1 MSKSLK
7 RTATHAD
14 VFAAIAEG
22 RLRIEVE
29 TGNVFTR
36 RPYPKASW
44 HASALENVQ
53 AKHQKT
59 PYKRF
64 SFSTSNGPFRCLLHR
79 AVWFVAKGDIPSML
93 EVNHKNGDKS
103 RNGIDNLE
111 VVTSVT
117 NMEHARATGLIV
129 PASGIRCNKAR
140 DAKLSVVAVLAIRA
154 STDTQEALAIQYGKD
169 QGSISR
175 IRNRIAYA
183 WI

>member
-1 MSKSLK
+1 MSKLSK

-14 VFAAIAEG
+14 VIAAIAEG
-22 RLRIEVE
+22 RLRIDVE

-44 HASALENVQ
+44 HASKLENVQ

-64 SFSTSNGPFRCLLHR
+64 SFSTTKGAFRCLLHR
-79 AVWFVAKGDIPSML
+79 AVWFVAKGAIPSTL

-111 VVTSVT
+111 VVTSGA
-117 NMEHARATGLIV
+117 NKEHARVHGLVV
-129 PASGIRCNKAR
+129 PAAGSRNGKAKTAR
-140 DAKLSVVAVLAIRA
+140 LSVVDVLAIRA
-154 STDTQEALAIQYGKD
+154 STDTQEALAIQYSKD